1 MLVFYS
7 KGVARENLGEGAEY
21 PEFEK
26 QGGVLQGLKGLRK
39 GSQQNFDFNAIS
51 SVLYNFFI
59 NICNVKRF
67 FIIFLMFTSLFCKV
81 WVGGGDMLRGAATP
95 SLLPCCTCI
104 PIYWSISH
112 RKDDNYNFNFKSCS
126 PSCYNFLLS
135 LLTFF
140 SNMFLLNLYFLKDFK
155 IQKTT

>member
-51 SVLYNFFI
+51 SVLYNFFLS
-59 NICNVKRF
+59 
-67 FIIFLMFTSLFCKV
+67 IFVM
-81 WVGGGDMLRGAATP
+81 
-95 SLLPCCTCI
+95 
-104 PIYWSISH
+104 
-112 RKDDNYNFNFKSCS
+112 
-126 PSCYNFLLS
+126 
-135 LLTFF
+135 
-140 SNMFLLNLYFLKDFK
+140 LKDFLSFFSCLPLFSVRFGSGAV
-155 IQKTT
+155 TS